1 MKLKLDEQG
10 HVVVVEGKPV
20 YVHDDGKEIPFDAV
34 QAMGKISSLNGEA
47 KTNRER
53 AETAEAGLKAFEGL
67 SADDARKA
75 IDTVSKLDQKTLVDA
90 GKVDEVRNE
99 ITKVFEGRLAESKKA
114 TEKLEAQLRQE
125 RIGGSFAR
133 SKLIAEKLAI
143 PADMVEARFGSAFR
157 LEDNKVVAYGAD
169 GNKIFSRTRPGEIA
183 DFDEALE
190 SLIEQYPNRDHIL
203 KPSGA
208 NGGGANGGE
217 RVRSGDKSI
226 NRAAFDG
233 MSPADQAAHLKGGGS
248 ITD

>member
-1 MKLKLDEQG
+1 
-10 HVVVVEGKPV
+10 
-20 YVHDDGKEIPFDAV
+20 
-34 QAMGKISSLNGEA
+34 
-47 KTNRER
+47 
-53 AETAEAGLKAFEGL
+53 
-67 SADDARKA
+67 
-75 IDTVSKLDQKTLVDA
+75 
-90 GKVDEVRNE
+90 
-99 ITKVFEGRLAESKKA
+99 LAESKKA

-233 MSPADQAAHLKGGGS
+233 MSPADQAAHLKGGGT

>member
-20 YVHDDGKEIPFDAV
+20 YVHDDGKEIPFDAP
-34 QAMGKISSLNGEA
+34 QAMTKISSLNGEA
-47 KTNRER
+47 RSHRER
-53 AETAEAGLKAFEGL
+53 AEAAETSLKAFEGI
-67 SADDARKA
+67 APDAARSA

-99 ITKVFEGRLAESKKA
+99 ITKVYDGKLADAKKT

-157 LEDNKVVAYGAD
+157 LEDNKVIAYGAD
-169 GNKIFSRTRPGEIA
+169 GNKIFSRTRPGETA

-190 SLIEQYPNRDHIL
+190 LLIEQYPNRDYIL

-208 NGGGANGGE
+208 NGGGAPGGGGA
-217 RVRSGDKSI
+217 RSGDKSI

-233 MSPADQAAHLKGGGS
+233 MSPAEQANHVRSGGT